1 MAVLNGAAKTAE
13 PAVDIFMFL
22 TALPPQDSNTDNK
35 SPALLLYQLSIF
47 TKAIISQWVTEAGAT
62 PKAAEP
68 IGIVASTIFSQP
80 QYQWNGYPLIDIL
93 LAKLH
98 VVCPVLFGIYGN
110 DKTEQ
115 GCEKLGWLRE
125 SPKGPFIQEQRHN
138 ERMTGLGAGFAA
150 ISLRNYARSSKVNAY
165 PSHNY
170 WKSFALI
177 VNTPPE
183 QVTST
188 HFIVLKA
195 MIENY
200 EQKILTA
207 FGDMAIPALRKALV
221 EFPASVK
228 EPGVAGKSLALLVD
242 MLRRDRKLGL

>member
-1 MAVLNGAAKTAE
+1 MAVLDGATKTAE
-13 PAVDIFMFL
+13 PSVDIFMFL
-22 TALPPQDSNTDNK
+22 TALPPQDTVADNIG
-35 SPALLLYQLSIF
+35 PALLLYQLNIF
-47 TKAIISQWVTEAGAT
+47 SKAIISQWVTEAGAT

-80 QYQWNGYPLIDIL
+80 QYQWKKYPLIDIL

-98 VVCPVLFGIYGN
+98 VVCPVLFGIHGN

-115 GCEKLGWLRE
+115 GREKLGWLRE

-150 ISLRNYARSSKVNAY
+150 ISLRNYAKSSRTNAY

-170 WKSFALI
+170 WRTFASI
-177 VNTPPE
+177 VNTPSE
-183 QVTST
+183 HVTST
-188 HFIVLKA
+188 HFVVLKA

-207 FGDMAIPALRKALV
+207 FGDMAIPALRKALF
-221 EFPASVK
+221 EYPASVQ
-228 EPGVAGKSLALLVD
+228 EPGVAGKSLALLADV
-242 MLRRDRKLGL
+242 LRRDRRLGL